1 MDLQKYLSERGR
13 LVEEAL
19 LKLMPPLTEN
29 PTVIH
34 EALHYSVCAGGKRL
48 RPILCLAGVE
58 ALGRDP
64 VRLLPIAGVLEL
76 IHTYSLI
83 HDDLPAMD
91 NDDYRRGKL
100 TNHKC
105 YGEGIAILAGD
116 ALLTLAFE
124 ALSNFGLAQAEKEP
138 AFCLQIL
145 RVINEIAEASGT
157 MGMIGGQVVDIQS
170 EGKSIDGKALEYIH
184 THKTGALF
192 RASVRAGARL
202 SGASQE
208 DLAALTAYSE
218 YFGLAFQITDDIL
231 DVSGNSAKMGKSVGS
246 DLKKQKATYP
256 AIYGLEKAHL
266 MASEAINGAR
276 ASLLKLPGDTKPLE
290 EIVNYLLERES

>member
-19 LKLMPPLTEN
+19 LELIPPLTEN
-29 PTVIH
+29 PTIIH
-34 EALHYSVCAGGKRL
+34 EAMHYSVFAGGKRL
-48 RPILCLAGVE
+48 RPILCLASAE
-58 ALGRDP
+58 ALGQDP
-64 VRLLPIAGVLEL
+64 VKLLPIAGVLEL

-124 ALSNFGLAQAEKEP
+124 ALSSFGLAQAEKEP

-170 EGKSIDGKALEYIH
+170 EGKSIDGKVLEYIH

-192 RASVRAGARL
+192 RASVRAGAL
-202 SGASQE
+202 FSGASQE

-256 AIYGLEKAHL
+256 TIYGLEKAHL
-266 MASEAINGAR
+266 MAGQAIDGAR
-276 ASLLKLPGDTKPLE
+276 TSLLKLPGDTKPLE